1 MFQYLNISK
10 ISYTILFR
18 AHPQSRGRHDIVAG
32 RSSQRRGGAHPHHRR
47 RHQLARRYQCR
58 NERRDQQDQG
68 QVQAIYQIR
77 RSQVLSSVERAGRS
91 TQQRLE
97 THSRGQVG
105 LVHVRKPAVS
115 TQHRKEPARFRTGFR
130 LGEDARQ
137 RGSQSTPSLLSSSP
151 KLESPSP
158 FGEMRLQRGL
168 HHVRLFIFSHENC
181 L

>member
-1 MFQYLNISK
+1 M
-10 ISYTILFR
+10 T
-18 AHPQSRGRHDIVAG
+18 
-32 RSSQRRGGAHPHHRR
+32 SSQAEVRNVVAELIRTMVVGTNS
-47 RHQLARRYQCR
+47 LAGTNAAMNDEINNIKDKYKPSIESDEARVSAALS
-58 NERRDQQDQG
+58 EL
-68 QVQAIYQIR
+68 AE
-77 RSQVLSSVERAGRS
+77 VLSNDWR
-91 TQQRLE
+91 

-115 TQHRKEPARFRTGFR
+115 TQHRKKPARFRTGFR

-137 RGSQSTPSLLSSSP
+137 RGSQSAPSLLSSSP